1 MTAKIW
7 PGGRGGAVALS
18 DVLARVLGFLRAGYP
33 EGVPPGDYI
42 PLVAVLR
49 RRLSED
55 EVLTL
60 ANELISEGSK
70 PAHGTDVR
78 VAITKLTDE
87 MPSHEDVQRVEHRLL
102 AAGWPIDDPLTF
114 PK

>member
-1 MTAKIW
+1 M
-7 PGGRGGAVALS
+7 ALS
-18 DVLARVLGFLRAGYP
+18 DVLARILGFLRAGYP
-33 EGVPPGDYI
+33 EGVPADDYI
-42 PLVAVLR
+42 PLIAVLR
-49 RRLSED
+49 RRLSDD

-60 ANELISEGSK
+60 TTQLIALGNR

-78 VAITKLTDE
+78 VAITELTDE
-87 MPSHEDVQRVEHRLL
+87 MPSHEDVQRVEHRLM

>member
-1 MTAKIW
+1 M
-7 PGGRGGAVALS
+7 ALS
-18 DVLARVLGFLRAGYP
+18 DVLARMLAFLRAGYP
-33 EGVPPGDYI
+33 DGVPVDDYI

-49 RRLSED
+49 RRLTEA

-60 ANELISEGSK
+60 TSQLIAAGTK
-70 PAHGTDVR
+70 PAQGTDVR

-87 MPSHEDVQRVEHRLL
+87 MPSHEDVQRVERRLL

-114 PK
+114 PE

>member
-1 MTAKIW
+1 
-7 PGGRGGAVALS
+7 VALS
-18 DVLARVLGFLRAGYP
+18 DVLGRILAFLRAGYP
-33 EGVPPGDYI
+33 DGVPADDYI

-49 RRLSED
+49 RRLTDD
-55 EVLTL
+55 EVLSLTTQ
-60 ANELISEGSK
+60 LIATGSK
-70 PAHGTDVR
+70 PAQGTDVR

-87 MPSHEDVQRVEHRLL
+87 LPSHEDVQRVERRLL

>member
-1 MTAKIW
+1 M
-7 PGGRGGAVALS
+7 ALS
-18 DVLARVLGFLRAGYP
+18 DVLARILLFLRAGYP
-33 EGVPPGDYI
+33 EGVPAADYI
-42 PLVAVLR
+42 PLIAVLR
-49 RRLSED
+49 RRLSDD

-60 ANELISEGSK
+60 TNNFIADGSK
-70 PAHGTDVR
+70 PAQGTDVR

-87 MPSHEDVQRVEHRLL
+87 MPSHEDVQRVERRLL

>member
-1 MTAKIW
+1 
-7 PGGRGGAVALS
+7 VALS
-18 DVLARVLGFLRAGYP
+18 DVLARILAFLRAGYP
-33 EGVPPGDYI
+33 DGIPADDYI

-49 RRLSED
+49 RRLTED
-55 EVLTL
+55 EVLSLTTQ
-60 ANELISEGSK
+60 LIATGSR

-87 MPSHEDVQRVEHRLL
+87 LPSHEDVQRVERRLL